1 MSLKTVHDCQQID
14 LKKHGLIEASAGT
27 GKTYIIENLVVR
39 LLKEREDIAL
49 DEILLVTFTEKATCE
64 LKIRIREKIEK
75 ELKDANDP
83 RVIKRLRDSLDT
95 FDTAAIFTIHGFCRT
110 VLSDFAFENS
120 VLFKSELIDDTSL
133 FETKLKEQMRKTW
146 PERYGEN
153 LPEILK
159 GSGFSSKKEGKKFN
173 NTVLTIAGKTFR
185 ENAGDLLLPDIKS
198 KSFKQLQNEI
208 KALVIELKTLT
219 SAQKCFSEQF
229 EKLNINASTKK
240 SLLNKIVI
248 PLENYLSSID
258 DKNIDIVG
266 LQNLIP
272 QIQGAKSGQR
282 QGIQCLIPDKW
293 LKNGPNPEVCP
304 RLQDIVSVLQKI
316 EEISTNLKQIL
327 AVETIHQLQKEVSQA
342 KAEKGWISFDDMIS
356 LVEKALY
363 SDNSDHLLKMLRH
376 KYKVAFVDEFQDT
389 DPVQWKIFKKIFL
402 DSQKPG
408 FEENPGNILFLIGD
422 PKQAIYSFRGADVF
436 AYLDAKNEIEELSK
450 QQKAGLYALDINWRS
465 QPELINAFNSL
476 FGRKEW
482 FKHEKQAGKF
492 DICYQDA
499 IYPEKKDR
507 LTLLSSDE
515 SGRSALNIVDFG
527 NASSHSLAKLQLAKF
542 IAKEIQ
548 HLIVFGDIKLIE
560 APPRKQRGTFDRK
573 EVCYSQIRSLTP
585 PQAAGNAL
593 AFAVQKGKKEKSL
606 SFGDICILVRAKSD
620 VPLIESELSS
630 LAIPYTYYKKPGLF
644 QSDEALY
651 LSMIFHAIL
660 NPGNSEDVKRALLTP
675 FFEFKPADLYAY
687 EQLPHLHPLKQ
698 LLFRWNEYALSRN
711 LSLLFQSLINDSGLL
726 FREAENISWDRKY
739 TNYRQIFEHL
749 EETAYLKNLD
759 FRQIT
764 SMLDGY
770 RKDTVRADEDADIH
784 QIETEE
790 EKVQI
795 MTMHVSKGLQFPVVF
810 IAGGLTQRSADSD
823 NYYIYHKIVEK
834 NNSHKAV
841 KVIDL
846 SRQSGKENHF
856 LEKTDEDKR
865 LYYVASTRAQHKL
878 YLPYYPY
885 TKKYSWVGP
894 VCSLL
899 SPALKKAFPKDNE
912 KKNILWLTSDDHYYA
927 DDKTKPDNQR
937 YLPEIQIKD
946 AKDLFPRIKNYS
958 HKKIRLESFT
968 SLHDKILFAH
978 KGGEQTAGFQI
989 MHEKSKEDDES
1000 FASQKIDDTPVDIT
1014 HDEMPGGT
1022 ETGSM
1027 FHNILEHIDFTHV
1040 VEKMDAS
1047 QDKVRSLLDDP
1058 ETGDI
1063 ILKQMEIYRV
1073 EERWAYNICQV
1084 IKNTLTTPISIVD
1097 DEFILGRLGQAD
1109 RLHEV
1114 EFIYPF
1120 ALSAYKDKTIPDCAA
1135 ENGFIRG
1142 SVDMVFRY
1150 NNKFYIAD
1158 WKSNYL
1164 ENGYDH
1170 NSMAINMKSAGYDLQ
1185 YKLYTIAVLRWLKQ
1199 SLNNRF
1205 DPAEDFGGVFYF
1217 YLRGMGTGKGNGIFY
1232 IPAGQLGDLK
1242 KMEEEVAKIV
1252 IFQSF

>member
-1 MSLKTVHDCQQID
+1 MSLKTVHDCKQID

-39 LLKEREDIAL
+39 LLKEDSKIAL
-49 DEILLVTFTEKATCE
+49 ENILLVTFTEKATCE
-64 LKIRIREKIEK
+64 LKIRIREKIEN

-120 VLFKSELIDDTSL
+120 ALFKSELIDDRPL
-133 FETKLKEQMRKTW
+133 FEAKLKEQMRKTW

-153 LPEILK
+153 LSAIL
-159 GSGFSSKKEGKKFN
+159 GCSGFNTKKGKLKFN
-173 NTVLTIAGKTFR
+173 NTVLAIAGKTFR
-185 ENAGDLLLPDIKS
+185 ENAGDLLLPDIKD
-198 KSFKQLQNEI
+198 KSFKQLQNEV
-208 KALVIELKTLT
+208 KALVIGLKTLIG
-219 SAQKCFSEQF
+219 AQKYFSKQLAE
-229 EKLNINASTKK
+229 LNINASTKK
-240 SLLNKIVI
+240 SLLGKIVI
-248 PLENYLSSID
+248 PLENYLSDVD
-258 DKNIDIVG
+258 DKNIDIAG
-266 LQNLIP
+266 LQDLIS
-272 QIQGAKSGQR
+272 QIQGVKSGER
-282 QGIQCLIPDKW
+282 QGIQCLVPDKW
-293 LKNGPNPEVCP
+293 LKKGPNPEVCP
-304 RLQDIVSVLQKI
+304 KLQDIVSVLGKI
-316 EEISTNLKQIL
+316 EETLANLKQML
-327 AVETIHQLQKEVSQA
+327 AVETIHQLQKDVSQA
-342 KAEKGWISFDDMIS
+342 KAKKGQISFNDMIN
-356 LVEKALY
+356 LVEKALHN
-363 SDNSDHLLKMLRH
+363 DNSDHLLAILRH
-376 KYKVAFVDEFQDT
+376 KYQVAFVDEFQDT

-408 FEENPGNILFLIGD
+408 SEENPGKILFLIGD

-450 QQKAGLYALDINWRS
+450 QQKANLYALDINWRS

-476 FGRKEW
+476 FVRKEW
-482 FKHEKQAGKF
+482 FKQEKQAGKF

-499 IYPEKKDR
+499 TYPKKKDR

-515 SGRSALNIVDFG
+515 SGRGALNIVDFG
-527 NASSHSLAKLQLAKF
+527 KASSHSLAKLQLAKF
-542 IAKEIQ
+542 IAKEIR
-548 HLIVFGDIKLIE
+548 HLIAFANIKLI
-560 APPRKQRGTFDRK
+560 
-573 EVCYSQIRSLTP
+573 
-585 PQAAGNAL
+585 
-593 AFAVQKGKKEKSL
+593 QKGEKEKRL

-620 VPLIESELSS
+620 VPLIESELLS

-644 QSDEALY
+644 QSDESLY
-651 LSMIFHAIL
+651 LSMIFRAIL
-660 NPGNSEDVKRALLTP
+660 DPGNSADVKRALLTP
-675 FFEFKPADLYAY
+675 FFEFKPADLYGY
-687 EQLPHLHPLKQ
+687 EQLPYLHPLKQ

-726 FREAENISWDRKY
+726 FREAEKVSWDRKY

-795 MTMHVSKGLQFPVVF
+795 MTMHVSKGLQFPIVF
-810 IAGGLTQRSADSD
+810 IAGGLTQLPAAFN
-823 NYYIYHKIVEK
+823 NYYTYHNIVEE
-834 NNSHKAV
+834 NNLPKAI
-841 KVIDL
+841 KIIDL
-846 SRQSGKENHF
+846 SMQSKKEKHL

-885 TKKYSWVGP
+885 TKKHSWVGP

-912 KKNILWLTSDDHYYA
+912 KKNILWLVQDDHYYT
-927 DDKTKPDNQR
+927 DDKTKPDKQT

-946 AKDLFPRIKNYS
+946 ATDLFPHIKDYR

-968 SLHDKILFAH
+968 SLHDKILLAH
-978 KGGEQTAGFQI
+978 KGIEQTAGFQI

-1000 FASQKIDDTPVDIT
+1000 FASQKIDNTPADIT
-1014 HDEMPGGT
+1014 PDEMPGGI
-1022 ETGSM
+1022 EIGSM
-1027 FHNILEHIDFTHV
+1027 FHNILEHIDFTHA

-1047 QDKVRSLLDDP
+1047 QDKARSLMDDP

-1073 EERWAYNICQV
+1073 EERWTYNICQI

-1109 RLHEV
+1109 RLHEL

-1120 ALSAYKDKTIPDCAA
+1120 ALSAYKDETIPDCTA

-1170 NSMAINMKSAGYDLQ
+1170 DSMAINMKSAGYDLQ

-1242 KMEEEVAKIV
+1242 KMEQEIIKRTGLFHHGAHRDHR
-1252 IFQSF
+1252 

>member
-1 MSLKTVHDCQQID
+1 MSLKTVHDCQQVD

-39 LLKEREDIAL
+39 LLKERNGITLEN
-49 DEILLVTFTEKATCE
+49 ILLVTFTEKATCE

-133 FETKLKEQMRKTW
+133 FETELKEQMRKTW

-153 LPEILK
+153 LPAILK
-159 GSGFSSKKEGKKFN
+159 CSGFNTKKGKLRFN
-173 NTVLTIAGKTFR
+173 NTVLAIAGKTFR
-185 ENAGDLLLPDIKS
+185 ENAGDLLLPDIKG
-198 KSFKQLQNEI
+198 KSFKQLQNEV
-208 KALVIELKTLT
+208 KALVIGLKTLIGT
-219 SAQKCFSEQF
+219 QKYFSQQF
-229 EKLNINASTKK
+229 DKLNINASTKR
-240 SLLNKIVI
+240 SLLSKIVI
-248 PLENYLSSID
+248 PLENYLSDVD
-258 DKNIDIVG
+258 DKNIDIAG
-266 LQNLIP
+266 LQDLIS
-272 QIQGAKSGQR
+272 QIQGVKSGQR
-282 QGIQCLIPDKW
+282 QGIQCLVPDKW
-293 LKNGPNPEVCP
+293 LKNGPNPEVCH
-304 RLQDIVSVLQKI
+304 RLQDIVSVLGKI
-316 EEISTNLKQIL
+316 EEASANLKQML
-327 AVETIHQLQKEVSQA
+327 AVETIHHLQKDVSQA
-342 KAEKGWISFDDMIS
+342 KAKKGQISFNDMIN
-356 LVEKALY
+356 LVERALY
-363 SDNSDHLLKMLRH
+363 DDNSDHLLAMLRH
-376 KYKVAFVDEFQDT
+376 KYQVAFVDEFQDT

-408 FEENPGNILFLIGD
+408 SEENPGNVLFLIGD

-450 QQKAGLYALDINWRS
+450 QQKANLYALDINWRS

-482 FKHEKQAGKF
+482 FKQEKQAGKF

-499 IYPEKKDR
+499 TCPEKKDR

-515 SGRSALNIVDFG
+515 SGRGAVNIVEFSDT
-527 NASSHSLAKLQLAKF
+527 SPPSLVKMQLAKF

-548 HLIVFGDIKLIE
+548 HLISFANIKLM
-560 APPRKQRGTFDRK
+560 
-573 EVCYSQIRSLTP
+573 
-585 PQAAGNAL
+585 
-593 AFAVQKGKKEKSL
+593 QKGKKENKL

-644 QSDEALY
+644 QSDEAFY
-651 LSMIFHAIL
+651 LSLIFHAIL

-726 FREAENISWDRKY
+726 FREAEKVYWDRKY

-795 MTMHVSKGLQFPVVF
+795 MTMHVSKGLQFPIVF
-810 IAGGLTQRSADSD
+810 IAGGLTQLPTAFN
-823 NYYIYHKIVEK
+823 NYYIYHNIVKK
-834 NNSHKAV
+834 NNVPKAV
-841 KVIDL
+841 KIIDL
-846 SRQSGKENHF
+846 SIQSGQSKKEKHL

-865 LYYVASTRAQHKL
+865 LYYVASTRAEHKL

-885 TKKYSWVGP
+885 TKKHSWVGP

-937 YLPEIQIKD
+937 HLPEIQIKD

-968 SLHDKILFAH
+968 SLHDKILLVH
-978 KGGEQTAGFQI
+978 KRGEQTAGFQI
-989 MHEKSKEDDES
+989 MHEKSKEDDET

-1058 ETGDI
+1058 ETADI

-1097 DEFILGRLGQAD
+1097 DEFILGRLGQTD

-1120 ALSAYKDKTIPDCAA
+1120 AMSAYKDKTIPDCTT

-1164 ENGYDH
+1164 ENGYDQD
-1170 NSMAINMKSAGYDLQ
+1170 SMAINMKSAGYDLQ
-1185 YKLYTIAVLRWLKQ
+1185 YRLYTIAVLRWLKQ

-1217 YLRGMGTGKGNGIFY
+1217 YLRGMGTGKGNGVFY
-1232 IPAGQLGDLK
+1232 IPASQLGDLK
-1242 KMEEEVAKIV
+1242 RMEEEVAKYYHARI
-1252 IFQSF
+1252 